1 MKGTL
6 SSFPI
11 ALRMILKDPINLFLA
26 LVPSLLALSIYILA
40 IVTIFKNTDVMTSFM
55 ASYFDSPDTAS
66 WIGYIVTALMILF
79 VFLLMSWTFVI
90 IVGLVAA
97 PFNSMLSSRIERRL
111 RGMPLESNR
120 SRTLKEISKG
130 VGETFANE
138 LKKIIAIVV
147 VGALAFILN
156 LVPVFYP
163 IGLFLV
169 ATLLA
174 SQFVDYSWS
183 RHDFSFG
190 ACLKDVTVNILPY
203 SVSGGI
209 FLMLVTIPL
218 VNAFVPAFATSYYT
232 VLWLE
237 RNPPKIPSDLIR

>member
-26 LVPSLLALSIYILA
+26 LVPSLLALSLYILA
-40 IVTIFKNTDVMTSFM
+40 IVTIFSNTDVVTSFM
-55 ASYFDSPDTAS
+55 ASYFENPETAS
-66 WIGYIVTALMILF
+66 WVGYILTALMILF

-90 IVGLVAA
+90 LVGLVAA
-97 PFNSMLSSRIERRL
+97 PFNSMLSARIERRL
-111 RGMPLESNR
+111 KGMPLESNR
-120 SRTLKEISKG
+120 SRTLAEIGKG
-130 VGETFANE
+130 IGNTFANE
-138 LKKIIAIVV
+138 IKKVVAIVFI
-147 VGALAFILN
+147 GGLAFILN
-156 LVPVFYP
+156 LVPFFYP

-183 RHDFSFG
+183 RHDLSFG
-190 ACLKDVTVNILPY
+190 ACLKDVTINILPY

-232 VLWLE
+232 VLWIE
-237 RNPPKIPSDLIR
+237 RNRTDSPSNLIK